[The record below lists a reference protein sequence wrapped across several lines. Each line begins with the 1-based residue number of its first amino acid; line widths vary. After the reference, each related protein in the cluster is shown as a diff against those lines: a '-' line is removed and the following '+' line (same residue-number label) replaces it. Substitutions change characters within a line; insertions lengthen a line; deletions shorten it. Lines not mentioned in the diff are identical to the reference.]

1 MASGPAVQGLPVGA
15 GLAAAA
21 VAPPTGSPVSG
32 KTAGLGGMVL
42 VALVELGAA
51 VAGAL
56 PP

>member
-1 MASGPAVQGLPVGA
+1 VGA